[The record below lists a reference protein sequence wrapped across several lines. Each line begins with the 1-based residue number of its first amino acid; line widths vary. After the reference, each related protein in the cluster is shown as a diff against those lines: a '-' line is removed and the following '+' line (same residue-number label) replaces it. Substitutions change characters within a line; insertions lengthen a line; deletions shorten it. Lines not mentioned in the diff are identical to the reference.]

1 MNCPGAYERIRA
13 ESRQGPPNLLHRYRP
28 SRKTSNPCITEYE
41 STCTSIED
49 ESQAGSE
56 FKERTKTAAAG
67 HRFQNVKV
75 EGKVHI
81 GDTFNNEWNGKTNG
95 RVSHIYDGIKITK
108 EGRALM
114 GNKFGGKDFW
124 DE

>member
-1 MNCPGAYERIRA
+1 MSEDEPSHVKVFPIFHVVIVHPGKI
-13 ESRQGPPNLLHRYRP
+13 
-28 SRKTSNPCITEYE
+28 SNPSYITGYE

-56 FKERTKTAAAG
+56 FKESTRTAAG
-67 HRFQNVKV
+67 HRFLNVNV

-81 GDTFNNEWNGKTNG
+81 GDSFSNEWNGKTGG
-95 RVSHIYDGIKITK
+95 RVSHIYDGVQIAK
-108 EGRALM
+108 EGRAQM

-124 DE
+124 DK